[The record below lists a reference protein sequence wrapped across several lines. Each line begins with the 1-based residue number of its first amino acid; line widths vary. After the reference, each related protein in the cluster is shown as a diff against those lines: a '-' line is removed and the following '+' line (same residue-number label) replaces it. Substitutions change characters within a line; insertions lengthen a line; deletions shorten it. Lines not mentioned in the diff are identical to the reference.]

1 MNEKNG
7 SNLCG
12 DADGAASSA
21 GGAMSNADDAMGD
34 ADGAASNADGAAG
47 MNGLSDMGE
56 GPMAG
61 PVSLRFLVSSALS
74 LLGNSVAGVILPLV
88 LLATTGDPLAAGA
101 LALITMIPQALAGV
115 AGGALVDRLNR
126 RDVSVV
132 SDLISTASVAMLP
145 VIDATVGLNFGWF
158 VLFGLLGAV
167 GDVPGMTARD
177 SLLPAVCERD
187 GVSMQRFVGLQQ
199 SVESLMTIVGPA
211 VAALCMG
218 LAGATNALVITACTS
233 AAAAFITLTVP
244 RGVGKVP
251 SRENRERHPVRM
263 ALQSTK
269 DGLRTLFAG
278 SPVIRMSVLLSMC
291 VLMVIGGYQ
300 GLILP
305 VHFTLGDR
313 ADLLGYVL
321 TVMSAGVLAASLIYA
336 KLAPK
341 LSDRT
346 WYSLSLV
353 GMMAGIAVMATLPS
367 YPVLLAGAALLG
379 FASGPLSALLNFKVF
394 DLIPDEVRGAT
405 LGTQNAL
412 MLVVAPV
419 AVFIA
424 SVLVTWLGVGL
435 AAIVLAGLWAAF
447 TLYALLSSSMREL

>member
-1 MNEKNG
+1 MRSKEV
-7 SNLCG
+7 
-12 DADGAASSA
+12 A
-21 GGAMSNADDAMGD
+21 
-34 ADGAASNADGAAG
+34 
-47 MNGLSDMGE
+47 E
-56 GPMAG
+56 
-61 PVSLRFLVSSALS
+61 F
-74 LLGNSVAGVILPLV
+74 AGVTVRTLRHYHQLGILPEPPRS
-88 LLATTGDPLAAGA
+88 ANGY
-101 LALITMIPQALAGV
+101 
-115 AGGALVDRLNR
+115 REY
-126 RDVSVV
+126 
-132 SDLISTASVAMLP
+132 
-145 VIDATVGLNFGWF
+145 
-158 VLFGLLGAV
+158 GAV
-167 GDVPGMTARD
+167 DVA
-177 SLLPAVCERD
+177 
-187 GVSMQRFVGLQQ
+187 
-199 SVESLMTIVGPA
+199 
-211 VAALCMG
+211 
-218 LAGATNALVITACTS
+218 
-233 AAAAFITLTVP
+233 

-269 DGLRTLFAG
+269 DGLRTLFAE

-336 KLAPK
+336 KLAPR
-341 LSDRT
+341 LSNRT

-424 SVLVTWLGVGL
+424 SVLVAWLGVGL

>member
-1 MNEKNG
+1 MTNEISDK
-7 SNLCG
+7 
-12 DADGAASSA
+12 DGGRKAIAAAES
-21 GGAMSNADDAMGD
+21 
-34 ADGAASNADGAAG
+34 
-47 MNGLSDMGE
+47 GE
-56 GPMAG
+56 VPMAG
-61 PVSLRFLVSSALS
+61 PVSLRFLASSALS

-88 LLATTGDPLAAGA
+88 LLATTGDPLAAGT

-132 SDLISTASVAMLP
+132 SDFISAASVAMLP
-145 VIDATVGLNFGWF
+145 VIDATVGLSFGWF

-187 GVSMQRFVGLQQ
+187 NVSMQRFVGLLQ

-218 LAGATNALVITACTS
+218 FVGATNALIITACTS
-233 AAAAFITLTVP
+233 AAAALVTLTVP

-251 SRENRERHPVRM
+251 PREDRESHPMRM
-263 ALQSTK
+263 ALQSTR
-269 DGLRTLFAG
+269 DGLRTLFVD
-278 SPVIRMSVLLSMC
+278 SPVIRMSMVLSMC

-305 VHFTLGDR
+305 VYFTLEGR

-321 TVMSAGVLAASLIYA
+321 TLMSAGVLAASLVYT
-336 KLAPK
+336 KLAPR
-341 LSDRT
+341 LSNRA

-353 GMMAGIAVMATLPS
+353 GMMAGIAIMAMLPS
-367 YPVLLAGAALLG
+367 YPALLAGAVLLG
-379 FASGPLSALLNFKVF
+379 FSSGPLSALLNFKVF

-419 AVFIA
+419 AVFVA
-424 SVLVTWLGVGL
+424 SVLVTWFGVN
-435 AAIVLAGLWAAF
+435 AAAMVLAGLWAAF
-447 TLYALLSSSMREL
+447 TLYALVSSAMREL

>member
-1 MNEKNG
+1 
-7 SNLCG
+7 
-12 DADGAASSA
+12 
-21 GGAMSNADDAMGD
+21 
-34 ADGAASNADGAAG
+34 
-47 MNGLSDMGE
+47 
-56 GPMAG
+56 MAG

-126 RDVSVV
+126 CDVSVV
-132 SDLISTASVAMLP
+132 SDLISAASVAMLP

-251 SRENRERHPVRM
+251 SRENREPHPVRM
-263 ALQSTK
+263 ALRSTKDGLRTLFAGSPVIRMSVLLSMCVRMALRSTK

-336 KLAPK
+336 KLASK
-341 LSDRT
+341 LSNRT

-353 GMMAGIAVMATLPS
+353 GMMAGIAIMATLPS

-424 SVLVTWLGVGL
+424 SVLVAWLGVGL